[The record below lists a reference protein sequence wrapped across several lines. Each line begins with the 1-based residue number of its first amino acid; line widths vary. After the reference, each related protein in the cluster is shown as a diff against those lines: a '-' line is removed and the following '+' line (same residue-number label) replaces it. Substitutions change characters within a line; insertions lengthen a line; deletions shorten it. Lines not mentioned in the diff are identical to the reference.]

1 MNSPGQ
7 SMSQSWSRRLQPYVC
22 LVSAVTLLSSIT
34 PVMKYLFQH
43 TDVLPISM
51 AGIRVAI
58 GFALLL
64 SISLI
69 KERTALTSLAPLDL
83 LRLSLVG
90 SLGVLSYGLAAWGLL
105 YTSVTHYILIYGLLP
120 SFTAL
125 FSFLLGKE
133 QVRAL
138 KVCGMTI
145 AFFGCAVSLSEGF
158 DLTWQTF
165 GLGDGLVLLF
175 TIAMS
180 AHIVLSTGLVRRLGV
195 MTSNTVM
202 FGTSACALFLWAAT
216 CEDMPHVS
224 VSVTTMSMMFY
235 MGAAT
240 AGVFFLRALSLQS
253 LTPLTVG
260 TFHHLVPVWAIALA
274 YLFLGEPIEMH
285 TMVGAAIILAGTECV
300 RRGTRSEQ
308 CLTPRYVTLGVQP
321 HGQSR

>member
-1 MNSPGQ
+1 
-7 SMSQSWSRRLQPYVC
+7 MSQSLSRRLQPYVC

-43 TDVLPISM
+43 TDVLPIGM
-51 AGIRVAI
+51 AGIRVTI

-64 SISLI
+64 AISLI
-69 KERTALTSLAPLDL
+69 KERTALRSLAPRDVM
-83 LRLSLVG
+83 RLSLVG
-90 SLGVLSYGLAAWGLL
+90 SLGVLSYGFAAWGLI

-120 SFTAL
+120 SFTAV

-138 KVCGMTI
+138 KICGITI
-145 AFFGCAVSLSEGF
+145 AFLGCAVSISEGF
-158 DLTWQTF
+158 DQTRQAF
-165 GLGDGLVLLF
+165 GSGDSLVLLF

-180 AHIVLSTGLVRRLGV
+180 AHIVLSTAIVRRLGV

-202 FGTSACALFLWAAT
+202 FGTSAFVLSVWAVMG
-216 CEDMPHVS
+216 EDIPHAS
-224 VSVTTMSMMFY
+224 VSLTTIMLMFY

-240 AGVFFLRALSLQS
+240 AAVFFLRALSLQP
-253 LTPLTVG
+253 LTPVTVG
-260 TFHHLVPVWAIALA
+260 TFHHLVPIWAIAFA

-285 TMVGAAIILAGTECV
+285 TIVGAIVILAGTECV
-300 RRGTRSEQ
+300 RRGTQKEQ

-321 HGQSR
+321 LK

>member
-1 MNSPGQ
+1 MPPSLL
-7 SMSQSWSRRLQPYVC
+7 RRLQPYVC

-34 PVMKYLFQH
+34 PAMKYLFQH
-43 TDVLPISM
+43 TDVHPVGM

-64 SISLI
+64 AISLV
-69 KERTALTSLAPLDL
+69 KERSGLMSLAPRDL
-83 LRLSLVG
+83 LQLSLVG

-120 SFTAL
+120 SFTAI

-138 KVCGMTI
+138 KVSGILI
-145 AFFGCAVSLSEGF
+145 ALVGCTVSISEGF
-158 DLTWQTF
+158 GPTWTTF
-165 GLGDGLVLLF
+165 GLGDGLILLF

-180 AHIVLSTGLVRRLGV
+180 AHIVLSSSLVRRLGV

-202 FGTSACALFLWAAT
+202 FGTSACALVLWAMT
-216 CEDMPHVS
+216 CEDIPHQAFS
-224 VSVTTMSMMFY
+224 LPTMTLMFY
-235 MGAAT
+235 IGAAT
-240 AGVFFLRALSLQS
+240 AAVFFLRSLSLQS

-260 TFHHLVPVWAIALA
+260 TFHHLVPIWAIAFA

-285 TMVGAAIILAGTECV
+285 TVIGATIILAGTECV
-300 RRGTRSEQ
+300 RRGTQREQ

-321 HGQSR
+321 R

>member
-1 MNSPGQ
+1 MPQ
-7 SMSQSWSRRLQPYVC
+7 PLSRRLQPYIC
-22 LVSAVTLLSSIT
+22 LVSAVILLSSIT

-43 TDVLPISM
+43 TDVRPIGM

-58 GFALLL
+58 GFAVLLGM
-64 SISLI
+64 SLV
-69 KERTALTSLAPLDL
+69 KERRALLSLAPRDL
-83 LRLSLVG
+83 MQLSFVG

-105 YTSVTHYILIYGLLP
+105 YTSVIHYILIYGLLP

-125 FSFLLGKE
+125 FSFLMGKE

-138 KVCGMTI
+138 KILGIVI
-145 AFFGCAVSLSEGF
+145 AFLGCGVSISEGF
-158 DLTWQTF
+158 DGTWHTF
-165 GLGDGLVLLF
+165 GLGESLVLLF

-180 AHIVLSTGLVRRLGV
+180 AHIVLSTGLVRQLGV

-202 FGTSACALFLWAAT
+202 FGTSACALLVWAVASEET
-216 CEDMPHVS
+216 ILVPVS
-224 VSVTTMSMMFY
+224 LTTMSLMLY

-240 AGVFFLRALSLQS
+240 AAVFFLRALSLQS

-260 TFHHLVPVWAIALA
+260 TFHHLVPVCAIAFA
-274 YLFLGEPIEMH
+274 YLFLTEPIDMH
-285 TMVGAAIILAGTECV
+285 TMIGAAIILTGTECV

-321 HGQSR
+321 QRTSS

>member
-1 MNSPGQ
+1 MPQ
-7 SMSQSWSRRLQPYVC
+7 RLSRRLQPYLC
-22 LVSAVTLLSSIT
+22 LMSAVILLSSIT

-43 TDVLPISM
+43 TDVQPIGM

-58 GFALLL
+58 GFAVLLGISLVKERRALL
-64 SISLI
+64 S
-69 KERTALTSLAPLDL
+69 LDPWDL
-83 LRLSLVG
+83 MQLSFVG
-90 SLGVLSYGLAAWGLL
+90 FLGVLSYGLAAWGLL
-105 YTSVTHYILIYGLLP
+105 YTSVIHYSLIYGLLP

-125 FSFLLGKE
+125 FSFLMGKE

-138 KVCGMTI
+138 KILGIAI
-145 AFFGCAVSLSEGF
+145 AFLGCGVSISEGF
-158 DLTWQTF
+158 DETWHTF
-165 GLGDGLVLLF
+165 GLGESLVLLF

-202 FGTSACALFLWAAT
+202 FGTSAGALLLWAAASEET
-216 CEDMPHVS
+216 VHIPVS
-224 VSVTTMSMMFY
+224 FTAVSLTLY

-240 AGVFFLRALSLQS
+240 AAVFFLRALSLQS

-260 TFHHLVPVWAIALA
+260 TFHHLVPVCAIAFA
-274 YLFLGEPIEMH
+274 YLFLAEPIEMH
-285 TMVGAAIILAGTECV
+285 TLIGAAIILAGTECV

-321 HGQSR
+321 QRTSL